1 MAFFLRRLLILIV
14 FAIFPVLVVQ
24 VAYRQIEHL
33 EVEKLSEELTKKQL
47 RVLGVLKQNDSEPI
61 MISRSFQRVF
71 ATIKNLPFTRQKK
84 IVKNLY
90 RIFPRAFDAYFFD
103 ANGRLIKDLSSQ
115 RHARRAVEMSYQAL
129 RDIAAGRKLAP
140 EIEGLMKSVYNL
152 TNVGSLAG
160 SKQKAFFM
168 GNREFN
174 SWTIHDFQ
182 KTENGEGIQGY
193 FALIHH
199 SALPKDYSL
208 GLSIRA
214 FNRHSPM
221 HQAGW
226 ANTRGGLVEVYPDAF
241 ESKPGFRA
249 AFMRALNQY
258 DMQFDDGEN
267 VVSMVMRSSG
277 GYCFISSPRPR
288 FFPDGLKHAF
298 HVVCVF
304 WIFLVLYKIVDGGSG
319 LVLRIPVRLLAL
331 FFFAVGT
338 PSLVLLVGGFY
349 ALKDHSHVRQQQ
361 MEKLVEEKVQRFD
374 QRYPLFLG
382 DLAYRLRQVVLAARS
397 QTDQQKRISIY
408 QKFEDEKAMDFVVVV
423 DHRGREVF
431 KTKRFSSLMSQ
442 NQTFQQRGQF
452 ALLISRELLK
462 KLNGSMKIDAG
473 SLVMEATSGV
483 LNTLVGDASF
493 SFDGL
498 LATMGE
504 MFDMSLAGESSF
516 IFVDAVQITGSEN
529 VEEMVSGFCSGIQ
542 QEAIYLEK
550 HLSQLN
556 KQPDLKW
563 RVHAWGD
570 YVGGRMVEKRNY
582 RQAVVMQSD
591 DAKMVDEIGQNYL
604 RTKNH
609 TRQVV
614 RRNGSDELWMT
625 FRGKHLTKY
634 TLIAAVSLQD
644 LQQTVRTLWFA
655 LVVTAVFVLLSTLI
669 IGMFLSEQFLKPIE
683 DLNQGIRSIEERR
696 FEYRVPIHQHDEL
709 GDMAGLMNTVIEG
722 MKDLQ
727 VARIV
732 QENLFPQSALSLG
745 SYQIY
750 GKSRAM
756 ADIGG
761 DYFDYFAVGG
771 TQIVGL
777 VGDVSGHGV
786 SAALIMGMA
795 KCNFAMDEHQ
805 SRSLLEN
812 LTSFNSFLLKT
823 VQKKKMMT
831 MFHFG
836 VNIER
841 HRMTFINAGHNFPM
855 YYDAVKK
862 SVRML
867 EQPALPLG
875 MMKKVT
881 YKPLELDLQPGD
893 AVLFY
898 TDGLVEAK
906 DRNGEVIGY
915 ETAQQWLAECAAA
928 GAEGIVDSLFA
939 RFDQVTT
946 GQEAEDDVSIICLK
960 RSC

>member
-1 MAFFLRRLLILIV
+1 MTLVIV
-14 FAIFPVLVVQ
+14 
-24 VAYRQIEHL
+24 
-33 EVEKLSEELTKKQL
+33 
-47 RVLGVLKQNDSEPI
+47 
-61 MISRSFQRVF
+61 
-71 ATIKNLPFTRQKK
+71 
-84 IVKNLY
+84 
-90 RIFPRAFDAYFFD
+90 
-103 ANGRLIKDLSSQ
+103 
-115 RHARRAVEMSYQAL
+115 
-129 RDIAAGRKLAP
+129 
-140 EIEGLMKSVYNL
+140 
-152 TNVGSLAG
+152 
-160 SKQKAFFM
+160 
-168 GNREFN
+168 
-174 SWTIHDFQ
+174 
-182 KTENGEGIQGY
+182 
-193 FALIHH
+193 
-199 SALPKDYSL
+199 
-208 GLSIRA
+208 
-214 FNRHSPM
+214 
-221 HQAGW
+221 
-226 ANTRGGLVEVYPDAF
+226 
-241 ESKPGFRA
+241 
-249 AFMRALNQY
+249 
-258 DMQFDDGEN
+258 
-267 VVSMVMRSSG
+267 
-277 GYCFISSPRPR
+277 
-288 FFPDGLKHAF
+288 
-298 HVVCVF
+298 
-304 WIFLVLYKIVDGGSG
+304 KIVDGGAG
-319 LVLRIPVRLLAL
+319 LALRIPLRLLAL

-349 ALKDHSHVRQQQ
+349 ALKDHSHVRQQR
-361 MEKLVEEKVQRFD
+361 MEKMVEDKIQRFD
-374 QRYPLFLG
+374 ERYPLFLG
-382 DLAYRLRQVVLAARS
+382 DLAYRLRQTVIEARK
-397 QTDQQKRISIY
+397 QKDQAKRIEIY
-408 QKFEDEKAMDFVVVV
+408 QRFEQEKAMDFVVVV
-423 DHRGREVF
+423 DSRGREVF
-431 KTKRFSSLMSQ
+431 KTKRFVSLMAQ

-483 LNTLVGDASF
+483 LNTLVGDANF

-516 IFVDAVQITGSEN
+516 IFVDAVQVVGSEM
-529 VEEMVSGFCSGIQ
+529 VDEMVSGFCSGIQ
-542 QEAIYLEK
+542 QEALYLD
-550 HLSQLN
+550 QFLN
-556 KQPDLKW
+556 VLNRQPELKW

-570 YVGGRMVEKRNY
+570 YVGGRMVERRNY
-582 RQAVVMQSD
+582 RQNVLTHAD
-591 DAKMVDEIGQNYL
+591 DAQMVDDIGRNFL
-604 RTKNH
+604 RTRNLVRK
-609 TRQVV
+609 VV
-614 RRNGSDELWMT
+614 RRNGVDELWMA

-634 TLIAAVSLQD
+634 TLIAAVSLED
-644 LQQTVRTLWFA
+644 LQHSVRTLWFA
-655 LVVTAVFVLLSTLI
+655 LVVTAVFVLISTMV
-669 IGMFLSEQFLKPIE
+669 IGMFLSEQFLRPIE

-696 FEYRVPIHQHDEL
+696 FEYRVPIHQRDEL
-709 GDMAGLMNTVIEG
+709 GEMAGLMNTVIEG

-732 QENLFPQSALSLG
+732 QENLFPQNVLMLG

-761 DYFDYFAVGG
+761 DYFDYFTVGEK
-771 TQIVGL
+771 QIVGL

-836 VNIER
+836 VQVEQ

-862 SVRML
+862 NVRML

-875 MMKKVT
+875 MMKRVT
-881 YKPLELDLQPGD
+881 YKPLELVLQPGD

-906 DRNGEVIGY
+906 DRNGVVIGY
-915 ETAQQWLAECAAA
+915 ETAQQWLAESAAA
-928 GAEGIVDSLFA
+928 DASGIVEALFA
-939 RFDQVTT
+939 RFDQVTV